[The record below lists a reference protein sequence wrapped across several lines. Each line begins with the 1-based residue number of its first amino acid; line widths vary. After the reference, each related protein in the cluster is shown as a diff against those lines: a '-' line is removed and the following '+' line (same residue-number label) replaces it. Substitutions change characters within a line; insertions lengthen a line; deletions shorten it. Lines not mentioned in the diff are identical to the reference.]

1 MAGATALFSDG
12 LDLLAEFLASSHAVD
27 DGIAVVYEQPVRWH
41 AAATELARWSGV
53 ALGSASGIVLD
64 QAALRITV
72 TPALWNQ
79 LYARAL
85 SAGRSVAPDRTG
97 MATRGAGGML
107 AELSRLPAMAGA
119 VLHIGPE
126 LVTDDADAEPWLLLP
141 WEPLKALLLRDR
153 LLVQE
158 AMRPRP
164 LQYTL
169 PASVARFDAAVQRH
183 GLLLQQKDQPMQLY
197 CPRAWSERIGGELRC
212 HFTESVLLLFRLMFH
227 CDGQGWGWDA
237 DSAQCAG
244 LVALMDDA
252 ERSGL
257 AGFGVFRD
265 SCALLARAIGHG
277 DGGGH
282 RHGADAGPSRA
293 MLMAAAVRQLAA
305 LWPADYLQ
313 AGHPS
318 CSLMA
323 GWMTRVH
330 LDASIAPDAL
340 LGPGVSVGRDCVI
353 GAGAVLLNGAEI
365 GPFQVVPP
373 GVVIAAGALVA
384 RIALF
389 GNTLPPG
396 TVLRGNLV
404 VFRKASIGSQVTLG
418 ADAEIGFDIAIPDGV
433 QVADGAVIH
442 TLRLGAGVMLPAGTV
457 IEGNLIV
464 EEDVE
469 FGSGIRTGANVL
481 IQHGAA
487 IGDGVCLPPNVVV
500 ASGACI
506 QRCTLGR
513 GAELGSGAIIHGDL
527 TLGPLAEV
535 GAGVKLG
542 ANAVIDAGVVVPAGV
557 TVQAGAHIA
566 ALKLHGC
573 WLPPGTVLGGD
584 LRLGRHC
591 EVGSG
596 VVFEGD
602 NRIASHIDLPNDLR
616 IARGA
621 RIHHLHLAGAVLAP
635 GIVVCGN
642 AFVASG
648 TRIGR
653 GVRLEADVVV
663 TAAALPDGV
672 TVMRRAYVGRCDVA
686 GTLMRPGTRIG
697 GDIVLAPGVQV
708 GWNVRLHKGVR
719 INAVCRIPDGVEIMP
734 AAVVDWF
741 QVAPHVVLPPGTR
754 VAGNLCLK
762 RGVVVGAGVSFG
774 AGAVVDYDVMIPN
787 GAHLA
792 RGAVISRLD
801 IAPDVGLPDRFTLY
815 GNAVLGA
822 GSSVGE
828 RVVLGADVEVGAG
841 VALPPGVT
849 LIEGV
854 CIGALRIADDV
865 VLPIGTRLGGDV
877 VLRRGVRVGLDVE
890 LGAGTD
896 IGPHLCL
903 PNGIVV
909 ACGAIVRVLSVAAG
923 VLPGHGVCIEGDLSA
938 GPGARVAPGVRFGAG
953 VVLEAGCR
961 VGSGIVLPPGVIVNR
976 HARLNC
982 IDIAADVLLPP
993 QTRIGGDLR
1002 IATGVQVGRQVCFG
1016 QGVCIGPGVAIPA
1029 GICLADHATV
1039 NRLELVADAVLG
1051 ARLTVCGDVAIGA
1064 GVRIGDDVM
1073 LGAGAVVGAGVHL
1086 PNGVVVALNAT
1097 VDVLRLGADVRLPEE
1112 FGIAGDLCLEDRVVV
1127 GARVQFGAGVVV
1139 GAGVVIGDG
1148 AVLGDNVV
1156 VCAGAVIGENVCL
1169 AADTVVDAG
1178 ACISS
1183 GEHVDGARPS
1193 DSAHF
1198 SLWQAYLS
1206 GAAAPATAPPMP
1218 VAAAMPPSSA
1228 PVDVPPP
1235 NVLQPWRGNQ
1245 ALPRPAPF
1253 T

>member
-27 DGIAVVYEQPVRWH
+27 DGIAVVYDQPVRWH
-41 AAATELARWSGV
+41 AAAAELARWSG
-53 ALGSASGIVLD
+53 AGAAGANDIVLD
-64 QAALRITV
+64 QATLRITV

-85 SAGRSVAPDRTG
+85 SAGRSVTPDRTG

-107 AELSRLPAMAGA
+107 AELSRLPAMAGTI
-119 VLHIGPE
+119 LHIGPE
-126 LVTDDADAEPWLLLP
+126 LVMDDADAEPWLLLP
-141 WEPLKALLLRDR
+141 WKPLCALLLRDR

-164 LQYTL
+164 LLDTL
-169 PASVARFDAAVQRH
+169 PASVARFDAAVQQH
-183 GLLLQQKDQPMQLY
+183 GLLLQQDGQPMQLC

-212 HFTESVLLLFRLMFH
+212 HFTESVLLLFRLMFYNH
-227 CDGQGWGWDA
+227 DQGWGWDA

-257 AGFGVFRD
+257 AGFGAFRD
-265 SCALLARAIGHG
+265 SCALLARAIG
-277 DGGGH
+277 DG
-282 RHGADAGPSRA
+282 DAGPSRA
-293 MLMAAAVRQLAA
+293 MPMAAAVRQLAA

-323 GWMTRVH
+323 GWMTQVH
-330 LDASIAPDAL
+330 PDAWIAPDAL

-353 GAGAVLLNGAEI
+353 GAGAVLQNGAEI
-365 GPFQVVPP
+365 APFQVVPP
-373 GVVIAAGALVA
+373 GVVIAAGAAVA

-396 TVLRGNLV
+396 TVLRGSLIV
-404 VFRKASIGSQVTLG
+404 YRKASIGSQVTLG
-418 ADAEIGFDIAIPDGV
+418 ADAEIGFGIAIPDGV
-433 QVADGAVIH
+433 KVTDGAGVH
-442 TLRLGAGVMLPAGTV
+442 VLHLGAGVMLPAGTV
-457 IEGNLIV
+457 IEGNLTV
-464 EEDVE
+464 EDGVE

-481 IQHGAA
+481 IQQGAT
-487 IGDGVCLPPNVVV
+487 IGDGVCLPSNVVV
-500 ASGACI
+500 AAGARI

-513 GAELGSGAIIHGDL
+513 GAWLGPAAVIHGDL
-527 TLGPLAEV
+527 TLGPRAEV

-542 ANAVIDAGVVVPAGV
+542 ANAVIGAGVVVPAGV

-566 ALKLHGC
+566 VLKLHGC

-602 NRIASHIDLPNDLR
+602 IRIASDIILPNDLR

-621 RIHHLHLAGAVLAP
+621 RIHHLHLAGAILAA
-635 GIVVCGN
+635 GTVVCGS

-653 GVRLEADVVV
+653 GVTLEADVVV

-672 TVMRRAYVGRCDVA
+672 TVMRHAYVGHCDVA
-686 GTLMRPGTRIG
+686 GAQMRPGTRIG
-697 GDIVLAPGVQV
+697 GDLTLAPGVQV

-719 INAVCRIPDGVEIMP
+719 IDGVCRIPDGVEFMP
-734 AAVVDWF
+734 GSIVDWF
-741 QVAPHVVLPPGTR
+741 QIAPHVLLPPGTR

-774 AGAVVDYDVMIPN
+774 AGAVVEHDVRIPN
-787 GAHLA
+787 GAYLA
-792 RGAVISRLD
+792 RGALIRRLD
-801 IAPDVGLPDRFTLY
+801 IAPGVALPDRFTLY
-815 GNAVLGA
+815 GDAVLGA
-822 GSSVGE
+822 GSSLGE
-828 RVVLGADVEVGAG
+828 RVVLGANVEVGAG
-841 VALPPGVT
+841 VALPAGVT

-854 CIGALRIADDV
+854 RIGALHIADDV
-865 VLPIGTRLGGDV
+865 VLPVGTRIGGDV

-896 IGPHLCL
+896 IGPHVRL

-909 ACGAIVRVLSVAAG
+909 ASGAAVRVLSVAAG

-938 GPGARVAPGVRFGAG
+938 APGARVAPGVRFGAG

-961 VGSGIVLPPGVIVNR
+961 VGSGILLPPGVIVSR
-976 HARLNC
+976 HARLAC
-982 IDIAADVLLPP
+982 IDIAADVLLPR

-1016 QGVCIGPGVAIPA
+1016 HGVCIGPGVAIPS
-1029 GICLADHATV
+1029 GTDLADHATV
-1039 NRLELVADAVLG
+1039 NRLALAADAVLG
-1051 ARLTVCGDVAIGA
+1051 SGLTLCGDAAIGS
-1064 GVRIGDDVM
+1064 GVRIGDDVT

-1086 PNGVVVALNAT
+1086 PNGIVVAFNAT
-1097 VDVLRLGADVRLPEE
+1097 VNMFRLGADVRLPEE

-1127 GARVQFGAGVVV
+1127 GARVQFGAGMVV
-1139 GAGVVIGDG
+1139 GADVVIGAG

-1156 VCAGAVIGENVCL
+1156 VCAGAVIGEHACL
-1169 AADTVVDAG
+1169 ATDAVVDAG
-1178 ACISS
+1178 THIGR
-1183 GEHVDGARPS
+1183 GEHVRCARPS

-1198 SLWQAYLS
+1198 GLWQAYLS
-1206 GAAAPATAPPMP
+1206 GDAAPAEAPQLPVTA
-1218 VAAAMPPSSA
+1218 ALPPSSA
-1228 PVDVPPP
+1228 PVDIPPP
-1235 NVLQPWRGNQ
+1235 NILQPNILQPWRGNLT
-1245 ALPRPAPF
+1245 LPRPF
-1253 T
+1253 G